1 MRLTGMM
8 LVVFLM
14 YVEQKHYSP
23 EQRKKH
29 VRILS
34 RKNFMSVE
42 DRIHISFFLFPG
54 GPFDRIQTVL
64 RLERP
69 GQPGTIRRAVIFG
82 IITWLP
88 LVMLASL
95 QNLALG
101 AEPKQSLL
109 LDFFSYVRFLLAV
122 PLLILGETFCSKQ
135 LALVVRQFVLTG
147 VVRNADLPSF
157 NRNVKSLLRHIDSS
171 IVELVLVI
179 IAYTGAISSV
189 MASLSLGNETWVVRE
204 FHGGYELSLAGWWY
218 VAVSLP
224 LYYFIAT
231 RWLWRIF
238 LWARFLLQVARMNI
252 RVIPAHPDLAGGL
265 AFVGDSPAAFTLPVF
280 AYGCV
285 LAGRLANE
293 VVYAGKELLSFKFII
308 LAFLL
313 LELLLFAGPII
324 VFAGPLGRA
333 KRKGLLQY
341 EGLASIMAQQFE
353 KKWMEEAAADK
364 EGALGQPDFSSLA
377 DLNQCVALTRRMNPV
392 PFKLMGVVPLILAA
406 LVPLIPVVAIEIP
419 LDDVLKALLKALF

>member
-1 MRLTGMM
+1 MSIEGRL
-8 LVVFLM
+8 
-14 YVEQKHYSP
+14 HS
-23 EQRKKH
+23 
-29 VRILS
+29 
-34 RKNFMSVE
+34 
-42 DRIHISFFLFPG
+42 SFFLFPG

-69 GQPGTIRRAVIFG
+69 GQPGTIRRAIVFG

-88 LVMLASL
+88 LVTLASL
-95 QNLALG
+95 QDLALG
-101 AEPKQSLL
+101 AQPKQSLL
-109 LDFFSYVRFLLAV
+109 LDFFSYARFLLAV
-122 PLLILGETFCSKQ
+122 PMLILGETFCSKE
-135 LALVVRQFVLTG
+135 LALVVKQFVLTG
-147 VVRNADLPSF
+147 VVRDADLPLF
-157 NRNVKSLLRHIDSS
+157 NRNVKSLLRLIDSS
-171 IVELVLVI
+171 MVELILVI
-179 IAYTGAISSV
+179 LAYTGAISSV
-189 MASLSLGNETWVVRE
+189 MTSLSLGNETWMVRE
-204 FHGGYELSLAGWWY
+204 VQGRYVLSFAGWWY

-224 LYYFIAT
+224 LYYFIAS

-293 VVYAGKELLSFKFII
+293 VMYAGKELLSFKFII

-313 LELLLFAGPII
+313 LELLLFAGPIM
-324 VFAGPLGRA
+324 VFSGPLSRA

-341 EGLASIMAQQFE
+341 EGLASIMAQHFE
-353 KKWMEEAAADK
+353 RKWMEGAAADEK
-364 EGALGQPDFSSLA
+364 EALGQPDFSSLA
-377 DLNQCVALTRRMNPV
+377 DLNQSVTLARRMNPV